1 MKKNK
6 SAVMESFSMVLQI
19 SINMLVPIM
28 MCTLFGV
35 WLGEKYEIN
44 WIVIPLFLIGALS
57 GFTSVYKMVKKFCKN
72 RNTKKEG
79 NAKKN

>member
-1 MKKNK
+1 MKKGK

-19 SINMLVPIM
+19 SINMLVPIL

-35 WLGEKYEIN
+35 WLGDKYDMD
-44 WIVIPLFLIGALS
+44 WLVIPLFLIGALS

-72 RNTKKEG
+72 KDTRTKKG
-79 NAKKN
+79 GKC